1 MTLKYKAASR
11 IVAADDQVSC
21 NLEGKS
27 LLLQV
32 SSGHYFGLNEVGSV
46 VWEKVQQGST
56 FEEIVAAVMAM
67 YAAERQQVEHDVESL
82 LSDLEAEGLIRVSD
96 AERT

>member
-1 MTLKYKAASR
+1 MTPKYKAASR

-32 SSGHYFGLNEVGSV
+32 SSGHYFGLNEVGSLI
-46 VWEKVQQGST
+46 WQKVQQGST
-56 FEEIVAAVMAM
+56 FEEIVVAVTAT
-67 YAAERQQVEHDVESL
+67 YAADREQVEHDVQSL
-82 LSDLEAEGLIRVSD
+82 LTDLEAEGLIRVSD
-96 AERT
+96 ADRT